1 MDLSGRTILITGA
14 ASGIGR
20 ATAGLLAEAG
30 AAVGLVDRADA
41 VMETAAALA
50 EAGQS
55 AAAAV
60 ADITEPE
67 AVAAAVAEIEAALGP
82 IDGLVNNAGIVDNI
96 APLDRMTPEA
106 WNLEIGVNLTGA
118 FHMIQ
123 AVIGGMKQRGF
134 GRIVNVSS
142 GAARGGLFNQAGY
155 AASKTGLLGL
165 THNAAL
171 EFARH
176 GVTCNAVLPG
186 LIATEKVQ
194 AMPAEVIAAAVR
206 ATPAKRLGEMRDVAN
221 VIGFLLSTEAGFVN
235 GAEIDVSGGL
245 HLNTLALGSRKE
257 LAGG

>member
-20 ATAGLLAEAG
+20 TTAGLLAEAG
-30 AAVGLVDRADA
+30 AAVGLVDVAPA
-41 VMETAAALA
+41 VEAPAAALE
-50 EAGQS
+50 EAGYS
-55 AAAAV
+55 AAAAE
-60 ADITEPE
+60 ADITDPAAVAE
-67 AVAAAVAEIEAALGP
+67 AVAALATALGP

-106 WNLEIGVNLTGA
+106 WNRELGVNLTGA

-123 AVIGGMKQRGF
+123 AVIGGMKARGF

-171 EFARH
+171 ELGRH
-176 GVTCNAVLPG
+176 GITCNAVLPG

-194 AMPAEVIAAAVR
+194 AMPAEIIAAAVR
-206 ATPAKRLGEMRDVAN
+206 ATPSRRLGEMRDVAN
-221 VIGFLLSTEAGFVN
+221 VIAFLQSAEAGFVN